1 MVATKVGLTL
11 RSRGGKARR
20 PLLYVGHVSYFK
32 FKGAHMKKL
41 LVKTLLTSFVLSI
54 SPLAAAEQKLDIVQ
68 IMGQFVQA
76 SYAAS
81 RCIKPDQETLS
92 RFLYNYK
99 VVSIRAGEELKKRN
113 PGQSD
118 QQIVDSLKQRTG
130 AVEKAI
136 DEVIRTNS
144 CSDPRI
150 QDLLK
155 RFEVQANLKF

>member
-1 MVATKVGLTL
+1 M
-11 RSRGGKARR
+11 
-20 PLLYVGHVSYFK
+20 
-32 FKGAHMKKL
+32 
-41 LVKTLLTSFVLSI
+41 
-54 SPLAAAEQKLDIVQ
+54 Q

-92 RFLYNYK
+92 RFLSNYK
-99 VVSIRAGEELKKRN
+99 TVSIRAGEELKKRN
-113 PGQSD
+113 PGLSG
-118 QQIVDSLKQRTG
+118 QQIIDDLKQRTG

-136 DEVIRTNS
+136 DDVIRTNS

-150 QDLLK
+150 QGLLK

>member
-1 MVATKVGLTL
+1 MEKLFFRILIVIFVITI
-11 RSRGGKARR
+11 SRFAIAQEK
-20 PLLYVGHVSYFK
+20 P
-32 FKGAHMKKL
+32 
-41 LVKTLLTSFVLSI
+41 
-54 SPLAAAEQKLDIVQ
+54 DIVQ

-92 RFLYNYK
+92 RFLSNYK
-99 VVSIRAGEELKKRN
+99 IVSVRTNEELKKRN

-118 QQIVDSLKQRTG
+118 QQIVEGLKQRTS

-136 DEVIRTNS
+136 EDVIKTKG
-144 CSDPRI
+144 CEDPRI

-155 RFEVQANLKF
+155 RFEIQANLKL